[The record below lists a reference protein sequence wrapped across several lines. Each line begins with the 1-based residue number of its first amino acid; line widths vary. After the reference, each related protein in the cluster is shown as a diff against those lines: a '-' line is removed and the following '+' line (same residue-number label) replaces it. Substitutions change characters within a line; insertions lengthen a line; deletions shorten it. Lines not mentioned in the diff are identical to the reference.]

1 MVAECDS
8 GFMASAILA
17 ERNSRLV
24 IALAGACRTHDG
36 VTLEAAR

>member
-8 GFMASAILA
+8 GFLVSAILA

-24 IALAGACRTHDG
+24 NALQEHVRTRNTCLMTG
-36 VTLEAAR
+36 